1 MPARVNKWCAPNFQT
16 EDRYC
21 AWIAVRHDDIR
32 PPCQARSSPHRHHDA
47 RPQNEEFRRLKA
59 EHHVRRRISPGN
71 ERRLAARACQR
82 PPTSASG
89 GVIVE
94 EFEPPLTSVV
104 FPRQLG
110 YGDPARSF
118 HESTFLALLPRLFL
132 MRAICNHTPKGGM
145 LLLRHNTTFHPVWL
159 PRPQALSP
167 RWLSDCSNSRNEI
180 ETRIVELNH

>member
-1 MPARVNKWCAPNFQT
+1 MVRSEFPDRRSILRSAPGLQSATTTF
-16 EDRYC
+16 
-21 AWIAVRHDDIR
+21 VRHAKRDRRGIG
-32 PPCQARSSPHRHHDA
+32 AHNA
-47 RPQNEEFRRLKA
+47 RPQNEEVRHLKA

-104 FPRQLG
+104 FPRQVG

-118 HESTFLALLPRLFL
+118 HESTFLAPLGSFFL
-132 MRAICNHTPKGGM
+132 MRAICNHTPRVGCSCCAI
-145 LLLRHNTTFHPVWL
+145 TTFHPVWL

-180 ETRIVELNH
+180 ETKIVELNH